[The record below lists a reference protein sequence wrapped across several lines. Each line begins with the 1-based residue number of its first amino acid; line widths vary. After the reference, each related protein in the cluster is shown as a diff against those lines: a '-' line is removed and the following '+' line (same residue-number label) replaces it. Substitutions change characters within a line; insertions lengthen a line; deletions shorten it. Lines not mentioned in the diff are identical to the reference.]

1 MARPNWYK
9 SSSAQVHFRFANG
22 TVYSP
27 MTIIDLARPNTT
39 IASRYLLAALLPLLM
54 AIALAVVGAFG
65 SYVAMG
71 LPLRLLHFS
80 TTSLVIGAVAFILLG
95 SLRRYVFAGALP
107 FWTTIFVAMATAP
120 LGGLIIQQSLR
131 LWVPQALRHVSFGE
145 LTAQV
150 LLINLFIG
158 TVTWVLLRKP
168 GERVDGTL
176 SRAQPAQVSDVSR
189 TVRAKLPLALRQ
201 APIVALSAEDHY
213 VRVRTDRG
221 QALILMNFAN
231 AVAALGPDAGVR
243 IHRSHW
249 VSRALA
255 AKTTTCGSRNGIR
268 VDDDTVLPVSRAG
281 RKLLNE
287 LQEPSA

>member
-1 MARPNWYK
+1 MAGPNWYK
-9 SSSAQVHFRFANG
+9 SSVAPVQFRFANG

-27 MTIIDLARPNTT
+27 MTIIDLAQPNTT
-39 IASRYLLAALLPLLM
+39 IASRYLVAALLPLAM
-54 AIALAVVGAFG
+54 AVALALVGAFG

-95 SLRRYVFAGALP
+95 SLRRYVFAGSLP
-107 FWTTIFVAMATAP
+107 FWTTIFVATTTAP

-150 LLINLFIG
+150 LLVNLFIG
-158 TVTWVLLRKP
+158 TVTWILLRKP
-168 GERVDGTL
+168 GERVDGTP
-176 SRAQPAQVSDVSR
+176 SHAQPAQVSDVSR
-189 TVRAKLPLALRQ
+189 VVRAKLPLALRQ

-231 AVAALGPDAGVR
+231 AVAALGPGAGVR

-255 AKTTTCGSRNGIR
+255 TKTTTSGSRNGIR

-287 LQEPSA
+287 LHEPSV

>member
-1 MARPNWYK
+1 
-9 SSSAQVHFRFANG
+9 
-22 TVYSP
+22 
-27 MTIIDLARPNTT
+27 MTIIDIARPNTT
-39 IASRYLLAALLPLLM
+39 IASRYVVAALLPLAM
-54 AIALAVVGAFG
+54 AIALALVGAFG

-71 LPLRLLHFS
+71 FPLRLLHFS

-95 SLRRYVFAGALP
+95 SLRHYVFAGTLP
-107 FWTTIFVAMATAP
+107 FWTTIFVAMAMAP

-168 GERVDGTL
+168 GGGVDGTP
-176 SRAQPAQVSDVSR
+176 SHAQPAQVSDVSR
-189 TVRAKLPLALRQ
+189 AVRAKLPLALRQ

-255 AKTTTCGSRNGIR
+255 AKTTTSGSRNGIR
-268 VDDDTVLPVSRAG
+268 VGDDTVLPVSRAG

>member
-1 MARPNWYK
+1 
-9 SSSAQVHFRFANG
+9 
-22 TVYSP
+22 
-27 MTIIDLARPNTT
+27 MTIIDIARPNTT
-39 IASRYLLAALLPLLM
+39 IASRYLVAALLPLAM
-54 AIALAVVGAFG
+54 AIALALVGAFG
-65 SYVAMG
+65 SYVVMG
-71 LPLRLLHFS
+71 FPLRLLHFS

-150 LLINLFIG
+150 LLVNLFIG

-168 GERVDGTL
+168 GEHAHGTP
-176 SRAQPAQVSDVSR
+176 AQPAQASDVSK
-189 TVRAKLPLALRQ
+189 TVRAKLPLALRH

-221 QALILMNFAN
+221 QTLILMNFAN
-231 AVAALGPDAGVR
+231 AVAALGPGAGVR

-255 AKTTTCGSRNGIR
+255 AKTTTSGSRNGIR

-287 LQEPSA
+287 LHEPSA

>member
-9 SSSAQVHFRFANG
+9 SSVAPVHSGFANG

-27 MTIIDLARPNTT
+27 MTIIDLARPKPP
-39 IASRYLLAALLPLLM
+39 IALLPLLM

-65 SYVAMG
+65 SYVVMG
-71 LPLRLLHFS
+71 LPLRLLHFC

-107 FWTTIFVAMATAP
+107 FWSTLFVATATAP

-158 TVTWVLLRKP
+158 TVTWLLLRK
-168 GERVDGTL
+168 GGQRVDGTP
-176 SRAQPAQVSDVSR
+176 SYAQPAQAGDVSR
-189 TVRAKLPLALRQ
+189 AVRAKLPLALRQ

-221 QALILMNFAN
+221 QALILMNFAD

-255 AKTTTCGSRNGIR
+255 AKTTRGSRNGIR

-287 LQEPSA
+287 LQEPAA

>member
-9 SSSAQVHFRFANG
+9 SNVAPVHFRFANG

-65 SYVAMG
+65 SYVVMG

-107 FWTTIFVAMATAP
+107 FWITIFVAVATAP

-150 LLINLFIG
+150 LLINLVIG
-158 TVTWVLLRKP
+158 TVTWVLLRKT
-168 GERVDGTL
+168 GERVDGTP

-189 TVRAKLPLALRQ
+189 AVRAKLPLALRQ

-243 IHRSHW
+243 VHRSHW

-255 AKTTTCGSRNGIR
+255 AKTTASGSRNGIR
-268 VDDDTVLPVSRAG
+268 LDDDTVLPVSRAG

>member
-9 SSSAQVHFRFANG
+9 SSVVPVHFRFANG

-27 MTIIDLARPNTT
+27 MTTIDLARPNTT
-39 IASRYLLAALLPLLM
+39 IASRYLLAALLPLLT

-65 SYVAMG
+65 SYVVMG

-168 GERVDGTL
+168 GERVDGTP
-176 SRAQPAQVSDVSR
+176 SHTQPAQVGDVSR
-189 TVRAKLPLALRQ
+189 AVRAKLPLVLRQ

-243 IHRSHW
+243 VHRSHW

-255 AKTTTCGSRNGIR
+255 AKTTTSGSRNGIR

-287 LQEPSA
+287 LHEPSA

>member
-1 MARPNWYK
+1 
-9 SSSAQVHFRFANG
+9 
-22 TVYSP
+22 
-27 MTIIDLARPNTT
+27 MTIIDIARPNTT
-39 IASRYLLAALLPLLM
+39 IASRYVVAALLPLAM
-54 AIALAVVGAFG
+54 AIALALVGAFG

-71 LPLRLLHFS
+71 FPLRLLHFS

-107 FWTTIFVAMATAP
+107 FWTAIFVAMATAP
-120 LGGLIIQQSLR
+120 FGGLIIQQSLR

-145 LTAQV
+145 LTGQV
-150 LLINLFIG
+150 LLVNLFIG
-158 TVTWVLLRKP
+158 TVTWVLLRNP
-168 GERVDGTL
+168 GERVDGTP
-176 SRAQPAQVSDVSR
+176 SHAQPAQASDVSR
-189 TVRAKLPLALRQ
+189 AVRAKLPLALRQ

-221 QALILMNFAN
+221 QALILMNFAK

-255 AKTTTCGSRNGIR
+255 AKTTTRCSRNGIR

-287 LQEPSA
+287 LHEPAA